1 MGALA
6 AVAPVFGLV
15 VTVGLIL
22 GGSAAAGTV
31 GPVGNH
37 AQTALRAASPIVA
50 PTPTLVAP
58 TPTLVAP
65 TPTLVAPTPTL
76 VAPTAPSAEEELAA
90 QLARQLPDA
99 KVVGNKIVYAGGAA
113 VFIAIDAGV
122 LSFSSCP
129 SDRLCIWDQSNFQG
143 SFWSLGTAGTV
154 VAVPAYFGQVGS
166 LWNNRSGRTL
176 MFPSVAAAFPIYCYG
191 AGVWYT
197 TVTGPRASLR
207 GAFLS
212 PYPTC

>member
-37 AQTALRAASPIVA
+37 AQTALRAASPI
-50 PTPTLVAP
+50 
-58 TPTLVAP
+58 VAP